1 MYYYDRWGLSI
12 VFIGYTYS
20 ASPQIQCEINCF
32 DYNSFHIGTFI
43 YHNLFIMAIHIE
55 YMMNDDT
62 WIDRNEFELQQ
73 P

>member
-20 ASPQIQCEINCF
+20 ASPQIQCEINCL
-32 DYNSFHIGTFI
+32 DYNSFHMGTFI

-55 YMMNDDT
+55 
-62 WIDRNEFELQQ
+62 
-73 P
+73 